1 MEHGQELAE
10 EYREFAAQA
19 ADSATFRAWSAAVAD
34 DAEVL
39 DWLATL
45 PRAKQQPNLVLA
57 AARLHGV
64 PAPGP
69 YAALREALLA
79 DGSDGPIRATVLERS
94 TQTNEVGRLATLA
107 PAFAI
112 VAAQHDDAP
121 LSLLEVGASAGLC
134 LYPDRYTYRWRTK
147 GGDVVVG
154 AGPGLACDVTGP
166 APLPQRVP
174 RVAARRG
181 VDLNPLDVTSPD
193 DVAWLETLVWPEH
206 DDRRARLRAALEVAR
221 ADPPHVVA
229 GDLLT
234 ELPRLV
240 EEAAADG
247 PVVVLHSAVIAY
259 LDDHQ
264 RVAFDEL
271 ARGLVADGACH
282 WVSNESSRVLPS
294 ITATASSLG
303 PERHAFVLGLDGQA
317 VAWAH
322 GHGRTLH
329 CLA

>member
-19 ADSATFRAWSAAVAD
+19 ADSATFTAWSAAVAD

-134 LYPDRYTYRWRTK
+134 LYPDRYTYRWRTE

-181 VDLNPLDVTSPD
+181 IDLNPLDVTSPD

-247 PVVVLHSAVIAY
+247 PVVVLHSAGE
-259 LDDHQ
+259 Q
-264 RVAFDEL
+264 RVLTCAPVDHRDRLLPRSRAPRLRAGPGRAGRRLGPRARTHAAL
-271 ARGLVADGACH
+271 ARLTH
-282 WVSNESSRVLPS
+282 LPPPDLE
-294 ITATASSLG
+294 TSLG
-303 PERHAFVLGLDGQA
+303 S
-317 VAWAH
+317 
-322 GHGRTLH
+322 RTPLRS
-329 CLA
+329 CP

>member
-19 ADSATFRAWSAAVAD
+19 ADSATFTAWSAAVAD

-134 LYPDRYTYRWRTK
+134 LYPDRYTYRWRTE

-181 VDLNPLDVTSPD
+181 IDLNPLDVTDPD
-193 DVAWLETLVWPEH
+193 TARWLEVLVWPEH
-206 DDRRARLRAALEVAR
+206 DDRRALLRRAIEVAR
-221 ADPPHVVA
+221 QDPPHLVR

-234 ELPRLV
+234 DLDPLLD
-240 EEAAADG
+240 EASEHG
-247 PVVVLHSAVIAY
+247 RVVVQHSAVIAY
-259 LDDHQ
+259 LEREDRERFTDQ
-264 RVAFDEL
+264 MLARVAEG
-271 ARGLVADGACH
+271 RCR
-282 WVSNESSRVLPS
+282 WISNEGSRVLPRVS
-294 ITATASSLG
+294 ATG
-303 PERHAFVLGLDGQA
+303 PAAPADRFVLALDGRA
-317 VAWAH
+317 VAWTH
-322 GHGRTLH
+322 GHGRSITW
-329 CLA
+329 CA

>member
-1 MEHGQELAE
+1 MSDRAPLRLGTRA
-10 EYREFAAQA
+10 
-19 ADSATFRAWSAAVAD
+19 SA
-34 DAEVL
+34 
-39 DWLATL
+39 LATT
-45 PRAKQQPNLVLA
+45 QSGQV
-57 AARLHGV
+57 AARITELTGV
-64 PAPGP
+64 EVQLVTVSTEGDRNQAPLTQIGGTGVFV
-69 YAALREALLA
+69 AALREALLA

-134 LYPDRYTYRWRTK
+134 LYPDRYTYRWRTE

-181 VDLNPLDVTSPD
+181 IDLNPLDVTSPD

-247 PVVVLHSAVIAY
+247 PVVVLHSAVIPY

-264 RVAFDEL
+264 RGPRARTHAAL
-271 ARGLVADGACH
+271 ARLTH
-282 WVSNESSRVLPS
+282 LPPPDLE
-294 ITATASSLG
+294 TSLG
-303 PERHAFVLGLDGQA
+303 S
-317 VAWAH
+317 
-322 GHGRTLH
+322 RTPLRS
-329 CLA
+329 CP